1 MGKIRAKLKRELE
14 KGKVV
19 KDHADDYEDGDH
31 DDGDDDDD
39 DQGTVEG
46 GSRLSVDKRERTP
59 SLLHLVGFFYLFTL
73 IWF

>member
-1 MGKIRAKLKRELE
+1 M
-14 KGKVV
+14 
-19 KDHADDYEDGDH
+19 KDHADDNDDYKDDDDDDH
-31 DDGDDDDD
+31 DDDDDDDDDHDDDDD